1 MKSERLENS
10 STASIPYFTSLF
22 QSGGLIPKRER
33 LYARL
38 VFITFGIASL
48 FMWNTY
54 LSCYGILNKQL
65 FPGMGFI
72 QYVQTSYMTSVFIG
86 NLTMVFGLTH
96 IFDPHHCTVIFNCV
110 VALQSSIICL
120 SVWLLHGTY
129 LGCSLNILIAGLVAF
144 SCAILIP
151 ETFTLAAIMPES
163 FCSDVS
169 LGQSFS
175 GAITFTLT
183 IILDIFIPHDIQ
195 GRKLL
200 VTVMFALSTIISL
213 FAAFLAQS
221 LTKSPWCYSA
231 IAEIRRK
238 SNSSTLISVNQ
249 YRNDSQLSYED
260 SLVSVPISLETENSF
275 ECRSTH
281 LEVTRQIWPQLYNI
295 FMSFMVTL
303 AVFPTI
309 CAEWDTFLPEKYSN
323 ILMVILVGMF
333 HLGDMLGRH
342 VPKFGFTIP
351 PSLLWILTTSRLA
364 FIPLYAAI
372 KNASYDSFLAS
383 IWTKIIVQFFLA
395 FTNGLSAY
403 LAFIYGPETVYF
415 RHNKEKAS
423 FLLAIYNVAGMTAG
437 SWLMNLLVWV
447 KYF

>member
-1 MKSERLENS
+1 MKSERFDNS
-10 STASIPYFTSLF
+10 STVSIPHLHSLL
-22 QSGGLIPKRER
+22 QSGGLIPRHEM

-54 LSCYGILNKQL
+54 LSCCGVMNKQL

-72 QYVQTSYMTSVFIG
+72 QYVQTSYMSSVFIG
-86 NLTMVFGLTH
+86 NITMVLGLTH

-110 VALQSSIICL
+110 GALQSSIICL
-120 SVWLLHGTY
+120 SVWFLQGTFV
-129 LGCSLNILIAGLVAF
+129 GCFVNLLIAGLVAF

-169 LGQSFS
+169 LGQSLS
-175 GAITFTLT
+175 GVITFTLT
-183 IILDIFIPHDIQ
+183 LLLDVLLPHDVQ
-195 GRKLL
+195 GRRLL
-200 VTVMFALSTIISL
+200 VTLMFGVSTAVSL
-213 FAAFLAQS
+213 LAAYMAQS
-221 LTKSPWCYSA
+221 LTKSPWSYSA
-231 IAEIRRK
+231 IAEIRKR
-238 SNSSTLISVNQ
+238 SGASTQLSAGNQ
-249 YRNDSQLSYED
+249 RNDSVVSYED
-260 SLVSVPISLETENSF
+260 SLLSIPISLDTERSF
-275 ECRSTH
+275 EYRNTY

-309 CAEWDTFLPEKYSN
+309 STEWNPLLPEKYSN
-323 ILMVILVGMF
+323 VFMVVLVGMF
-333 HLGDMLGRH
+333 HFGDMLGRH
-342 VPKFGFTIP
+342 LPRLGLVVP
-351 PSLLWILTTSRLA
+351 PSLLWILTTSRLG

-372 KNASYDSFLAS
+372 KHASPGSFLGSA
-383 IWTKIIVQFFLA
+383 WTQVSVQFVLA
-395 FTNGLSAY
+395 FTNGFSAY

-437 SWLMNLLVWV
+437 SWLMNVLIWV
-447 KYF
+447 RYF